1 MMRRLL
7 LFAALFVIVSCG
19 EPAGPPLV
27 ASKIVVT
34 APAPD
39 MPMAAAYL
47 EIANRSGEAIRI
59 THVTSPQYST
69 VEMHETTID
78 DGIAR
83 MRKIA
88 ALDLADGETALFE
101 RGGKHLMLMG
111 PDGTPNI
118 VTLNFYSSELLLL
131 SVSAEFAATAN

>member
-1 MMRRLL
+1 MRRHLL
-7 LFAALFVIVSCG
+7 LVPLLIIAACS
-19 EPAGPPLV
+19 EPQGPPVV
-27 ASKIVVT
+27 ASSIVVT

-39 MPMAAAYL
+39 MTMAAAYL

-59 THVTSPQYST
+59 TRVTSPQYSS

-88 ALDLADGETALFE
+88 ALDIADGETVIFE
-101 RGGKHLMLMG
+101 RGGKHLMLMH
-111 PDGTPNI
+111 PNGTPDI
-118 VTLNFYSSELLLL
+118 VTLNFYSGELLLL
-131 SVSAEFAATAN
+131 SVSTEFAATAN